1 MYDEANAEKEIKR
14 LPLDARLHLQHIFR
28 NGLQTI
34 ACMIEAGWAE
44 GAMDTVMRLACELER
59 LGL

>member
-1 MYDEANAEKEIKR
+1 MYDEEKAKKEIAA
-14 LPLDARLHLQHIFR
+14 LPLDARLHLQHVCR

-34 ACMIEAGWAE
+34 ACMIEAGSAD
-44 GAMDTVMRLACELER
+44 GANDEVRRLARELGS